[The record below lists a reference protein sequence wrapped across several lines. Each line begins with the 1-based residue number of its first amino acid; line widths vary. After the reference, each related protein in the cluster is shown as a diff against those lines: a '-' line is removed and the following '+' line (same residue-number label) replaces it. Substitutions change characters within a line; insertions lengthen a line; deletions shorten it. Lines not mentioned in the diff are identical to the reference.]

1 VARGADL
8 VEGYARALFAVAEAE
23 GALEKVEDELFR
35 FARTLEAESGL
46 RDALSDPALP
56 VDRKEAVLDDLLG
69 ERANPHTVGLL
80 KFLVQRGRARD
91 LVRISERLVALAA
104 EQRRRAVAEVRT
116 AVPLDGDQQER
127 LAAALSKAS
136 GRDVT
141 LKVLIDPSVIG
152 GVVARVGD
160 QVFDGSIRGRF
171 EDVRQQLGSV

>member
-23 GALEKVEDELFR
+23 GALEEVEDDLFR
-35 FARTLEAESGL
+35 FARTLEAESDL

-56 VDRKEAVLDDLLG
+56 VERKEAVLEDLLG
-69 ERANPHTVGLL
+69 ERTNPHAVGLL
-80 KFLVQRGRARD
+80 KFLVQQGRARD
-91 LVRISERLVALAA
+91 LVRIAERLVALAA
-104 EQRRRAVAEVRT
+104 EQRRLAVAEVRT

-127 LAAALSKAS
+127 LAEALSKAT
-136 GRDVT
+136 GRDVA
-141 LKVLIDPSVIG
+141 LKVLIDPSLVG

-171 EDVRQQLGSV
+171 EDVRKQLGSV

>member
-1 VARGADL
+1 MARGDDL

-23 GALEKVEDELFR
+23 GALESVEDELFR

-46 RDALSDPALP
+46 RDALSDPGLP
-56 VDRKEAVLDDLLG
+56 VDRKEALLDDLLG

-91 LVRISERLVALAA
+91 LVKIAERLVALAA
-104 EQRRRAVAEVRT
+104 EQRRLAVAEVRT
-116 AVPLDGDQQER
+116 AVPLDRDRQRR
-127 LAAALSKAS
+127 LAAALSKAT

-141 LKVLIDPSVIG
+141 LKVLIDPSVVG